1 MQRHC
6 FATAAALAAA
16 LALAACNGR
25 PENVQQAQAD
35 AQPTPIAASD
45 APIASAPVA
54 APAGPISSKDGV
66 FQFTADGNFSDSLN
80 ESSLHPENLGAE
92 QITLLQYDA
101 DRNLTLTAVQ
111 YGKAEGDSKAVF
123 GKIKAQIEKEKSLAN
138 VKIGEA
144 KDAQMTYSFERK
156 TGEDTT
162 SESCIA
168 HISAEKQVSSICAS
182 STELSTDD
190 LAKFLTQT
198 VQVKS

>member
-1 MQRHC
+1 MKSY
-6 FATAAALAAA
+6 TLMLAAA

-45 APIASAPVA
+45 APIASAPAA

-168 HISAEKQVSSICAS
+168 HVSAEKQVSSICAS
-182 STELSTDD
+182 STELSADD
-190 LAKFLTQT
+190 LAKFLAQT

>member
-1 MQRHC
+1 MKSY
-6 FATAAALAAA
+6 TLMLAAA

-45 APIASAPVA
+45 ASGASAPAA

-138 VKIGEA
+138 VNIGEA

-168 HISAEKQVSSICAS
+168 HVSAEKQVSSICAS
-182 STELSTDD
+182 STELSADD
-190 LAKFLTQT
+190 LAKFLAQT

>member
-1 MQRHC
+1 MKSY
-6 FATAAALAAA
+6 TLMLAAA
-16 LALAACNGR
+16 LALAACKGQ

-45 APIASAPVA
+45 APIASAPAA

-156 TGEDTT
+156 TGEDTA

-168 HISAEKQVSSICAS
+168 HVSTEKQVSSICAS
-182 STELSTDD
+182 STELSADD

>member
-1 MQRHC
+1 MKSY
-6 FATAAALAAA
+6 TLMLAAA
-16 LALAACNGR
+16 LALAACKGQ

-80 ESSLHPENLGAE
+80 ES
-92 QITLLQYDA
+92 ITLLQYEA

-144 KDAQMTYSFERK
+144 KDTQMTYSFERK

-168 HISAEKQVSSICAS
+168 HVSAEKQVSSICAS
-182 STELSTDD
+182 STELSADD
-190 LAKFLTQT
+190 LAKFLAQT

>member
-1 MQRHC
+1 MKSY
-6 FATAAALAAA
+6 TLMLAAA
-16 LALAACNGR
+16 LALAACKGQ

-35 AQPTPIAASD
+35 AQPTPLAASD

-80 ESSLHPENLGAE
+80 ESSLHPENLGTE

-156 TGEDTT
+156 TGEDTA

-168 HISAEKQVSSICAS
+168 HVSTEKQVSSICAS
-182 STELSTDD
+182 STELSADD
-190 LAKFLTQT
+190 LAKFLAQT

>member
-1 MQRHC
+1 MKSY
-6 FATAAALAAA
+6 TLMLAAA
-16 LALAACNGR
+16 LALAACKGQ

-45 APIASAPVA
+45 APIASAPAA

-101 DRNLTLTAVQ
+101 DRNLPLTAVQ

-144 KDAQMTYSFERK
+144 KDAQMAYSFERK

-168 HISAEKQVSSICAS
+168 HVSAEKQVSSICAI
-182 STELSTDD
+182 STELSADD
-190 LAKFLTQT
+190 LAKFLAQT

>member
-1 MQRHC
+1 MKSY
-6 FATAAALAAA
+6 TLMLAAA
-16 LALAACNGR
+16 LALAACKGQ

-45 APIASAPVA
+45 ASGASAPAA

-144 KDAQMTYSFERK
+144 KDTQMAYSFERK

-168 HISAEKQVSSICAS
+168 HVSAEKQVSSICAS
-182 STELSTDD
+182 STELSADD
-190 LAKFLTQT
+190 LAKFLAQT

>member
-1 MQRHC
+1 MKSY
-6 FATAAALAAA
+6 TLMLAAA
-16 LALAACNGR
+16 LALAACKGQ

-45 APIASAPVA
+45 APIASAPA
-54 APAGPISSKDGV
+54 TAPAGPISSKDGV

-80 ESSLHPENLGAE
+80 ESSLHPENLGTE

-144 KDAQMTYSFERK
+144 KDTQMTYSFERK

-168 HISAEKQVSSICAS
+168 HVSTEKQVSSICAS
-182 STELSTDD
+182 STELSADD
-190 LAKFLTQT
+190 LEKFLAQT

>member
-1 MQRHC
+1 MKSY
-6 FATAAALAAA
+6 TLMLAAA
-16 LALAACNGR
+16 LALAACKGQ

-80 ESSLHPENLGAE
+80 ESSLHPENLGTE

-168 HISAEKQVSSICAS
+168 HVSTEKQVSSICAS
-182 STELSTDD
+182 STELSADD
-190 LAKFLTQT
+190 LEKFLAQT

>member
-1 MQRHC
+1 MKSY
-6 FATAAALAAA
+6 TLMLAAA
-16 LALAACNGR
+16 LALTACKGQ

-45 APIASAPVA
+45 APIASSPVA

-168 HISAEKQVSSICAS
+168 HVSAEKQVSSICAS
-182 STELSTDD
+182 STELSADD
-190 LAKFLTQT
+190 LAKFLAQT

>member
-1 MQRHC
+1 MKSY
-6 FATAAALAAA
+6 TLMLAAA
-16 LALAACNGR
+16 LALTACKGQ
-25 PENVQQAQAD
+25 PEN
-35 AQPTPIAASD
+35 TPQAASQT
-45 APIASAPVA
+45 APAAASNTAEAASAA

-80 ESSLHPENLGAE
+80 ESSLHPENLNAE

-144 KDAQMTYSFERK
+144 KDAQMAYSFERK

-168 HISAEKQVSSICAS
+168 HVSAEKQVSSICAS
-182 STELSTDD
+182 STELSADD
-190 LAKFLTQT
+190 LAKFLAQT

>member
-1 MQRHC
+1 MKSY
-6 FATAAALAAA
+6 TLMLAAA
-16 LALAACNGR
+16 LALAACKGQ

-45 APIASAPVA
+45 APIASAPAA

-80 ESSLHPENLGAE
+80 ESSLHPENLSAE

-111 YGKAEGDSKAVF
+111 YGKAEGESKAVF

-144 KDAQMTYSFERK
+144 KDAQMAYSFERK

-168 HISAEKQVSSICAS
+168 HVSAEKQVSSICAS
-182 STELSTDD
+182 STELSADD
-190 LAKFLTQT
+190 LAKFLAQT